1 MSNSEERPSLFE
13 LELHQ
18 HRAWVY
24 GHTLEAHMRRPGGFL
39 EEEDIAEGEQLQCDA
54 KSLAKYRREMDQ
66 ILRRSWIDADHF
78 E

>member
-1 MSNSEERPSLFE
+1 MSSSDERPSLLD

-18 HRAWVY
+18 HGAWVY
-24 GHTLEAHMRRPGGFL
+24 GHTLESHMRQPGGFV

-54 KSLAKYRREMDQ
+54 ESLAKYQREMDQ